1 MPAPKNPRVSPAQ
14 ALAKATAKAQAK
26 ATSKTTAKA
35 DRPELMPLDEHLAAL
50 LNPALNRNRLKA
62 AEPVPEPPRKG
73 RGQKGEA
80 KAYKKIA
87 KDGFA
92 EAPQA
97 GFAIGDAADVD
108 PRLAQALGLVPPD
121 DGPAPETAP
130 EAEAP
135 SLATD
140 GVSATVEALERLLV
154 EGNPLFK
161 NGEAWVPH
169 RPERPA
175 KSEGG
180 VTFTLKSEFTPAG
193 DQPTAIAALV
203 EGVRT
208 AERDQVLLGVTGS
221 GKTFTMAKVIE
232 ETQRPAL
239 ILAPNK
245 TLAAQLYGEFKS
257 FFPDNAVEYFV
268 SYYDYYQ
275 PEAYVPRSDT
285 FIEKESSINEQI
297 DRMRHSATRALLE
310 RDDVIIVASVSC
322 IYGIGS
328 VETYTAMSF
337 TVTLGERIEQRQLIA
352 DLVALQYKRIQS
364 DFARGT
370 FRVRGD
376 VIELWPAHLEDR
388 GWRVGLFG
396 DEVESIVEF
405 DPLTGKKLNELK
417 FVKVYANSHYVTPR
431 PTLQQ
436 AIKGIKTELKSRVE
450 ELTRMG
456 RLIEAQRLEQRCTFD
471 IEMIEATGAC
481 NGIENYSRYLT
492 GRKPGEPPPTLFEY
506 LPDNALVFTDESH
519 VTVPQIGGMYKGD
532 FRRKATLAEYGF
544 RLPSCLDNRPLRF
557 EEWDAMRPQSVHVS
571 ATPAKWEMERTAG
584 VFAEQVIRPTGLV
597 DPVIEIRPARS
608 QVDDLLGEVRE
619 VAQAGYRTLVTT
631 LTKRM
636 AEDLT
641 EYLHENSVRVRY
653 MHSDIDTLERIEIIR
668 DLRLGAF
675 DVLIGI
681 NLLREGLDIPECA
694 LVAILDADKEG
705 FLRSET
711 SLIQTIG
718 RAARNADARCILYA
732 DNITG
737 SMERAMAETE
747 RRRQKQLAYNEE
759 HGITPQSV
767 KRGISDILE
776 SVYERDHVRVDTGL
790 AKDAIT
796 VGHNL
801 KAVMADLEKRMRA
814 AAADLDFEE
823 AARLRDE
830 LKRLQATELMV
841 SDDPMARQ
849 GDIERE
855 AGRYGQKGS
864 RISKP
869 TLDNMGPG
877 TDRELP
883 ADAVPWQERP
893 KARSTQGLGG
903 QKPRYKGGGGRKRG

>member
-1 MPAPKNPRVSPAQ
+1 MPAPKTPRVSPAKVP
-14 ALAKATAKAQAK
+14 AKATAKAPAK

-62 AEPVPEPPRKG
+62 VEPVPEPPRKG

-87 KDGFA
+87 QDGFA

-121 DGPAPETAP
+121 DGPAPETAAD
-130 EAEAP
+130 AETP
-135 SLATD
+135 SLATE

-180 VTFTLKSEFTPAG
+180 VKFTLKSEFTPAG

-337 TVTLGERIEQRQLIA
+337 TVSLGERIEQRQLIA

-388 GWRVGLFG
+388 GWRIGLFG
-396 DEVESIVEF
+396 DEIESIVEF

-436 AIKGIKTELKSRVE
+436 AIKGIKTELKLRVE